1 MSLPSP
7 EHARAAVRRLT
18 PLRAREI
25 VELGRGSDSVAYL
38 VDGEWVAR
46 FPAVPAAQATL
57 RRELALL
64 PALRTALPLATPAF
78 EYVGRSGTELLFV
91 AYRSIPGIPLT
102 ADTFDALGPDEQE
115 AALASL
121 AEFLR
126 ALHAFPVELA
136 LRAGVQE
143 ERGNGAYNRRQ
154 RSLHRGLGS
163 LLSPMEMERL
173 DDIFRRY
180 ELDHPPGR
188 LTPTLLH
195 ADIKPEHVM
204 YDPVVQRVTGV
215 LDWGDV
221 CLGDP
226 DFDLAVIS
234 MFFGEA
240 FLTRLLRHMPD
251 RDPETVFAKV
261 EFFTAVRWLQ
271 DLVLDVERDEPADY
285 ALQGLRGHLQDRRH

>member
-1 MSLPSP
+1 MSVPSP
-7 EHARAAVRRLT
+7 ERAGAAVRRLT
-18 PLRAREI
+18 PLRANEL
-25 VELGRGSDSVAYL
+25 VELGRGAESVAYL

-64 PALRTALPLATPAF
+64 PALRTALPLATPVF
-78 EYVGRSGTELLFV
+78 EHVGRSGTELLFV
-91 AYRSIPGIPLT
+91 AYRSISGIPLT

-121 AEFLR
+121 AEFLS

-136 LRAGVQE
+136 RRAGVQE
-143 ERGNGAYNRRQ
+143 ERDKGAYNHRQ
-154 RSLHRGLGS
+154 RSLHRGLGG
-163 LLSPMEMERL
+163 LLSPVEIERL
-173 DDIFRRY
+173 DDIFTQY
-180 ELDHPPGR
+180 ERDHPPDR

-195 ADIKPEHVM
+195 ADIKPDHVM
-204 YDPVVQRVTGV
+204 YDPVAQRVSGV

-234 MFFGEA
+234 MFFGAA

-251 RDPETVFAKV
+251 RDPELVFTKV
-261 EFFTAVRWLQ
+261 RFFTTLRWLQ
-271 DLVLDVERDEPADY
+271 DLVYDVVCDGPADES
-285 ALQGLRGHLQDRRH
+285 LRGLRDHLW